1 MSTDDPLKNWQLE
14 DRKQPDPEQ
23 WKLEDADQDL
33 SKHLQLQEGETSP
46 YRQPVEYER
55 APQARRNW
63 VLPSVLIVALLAVLG
78 YVGWIAYN
86 QLGGGL
92 GSRGEAAAAPTETV
106 TPDAGAAAASPTTA
120 PATPTVAPTATAVS
134 AETPAPTIAPT
145 PAIAMGELISGTVN
159 AVQGVNARREPN
171 GEVIR
176 TLNENEGVIVT
187 RQDGDWLQVILSD
200 GTTVAWVSSEFI
212 NRNPQMVPLEQ
223 LAAIFTAAGLPAPTP
238 VAALSAGA
246 DVTATVGLSDTA
258 PLSGVEGVT
267 PTLPLA
273 GAAPL
278 LTPNGVIPTAPFTNA
293 LPAVGPALTVSD
305 TTGVNARSAAGTDG
319 AILLVVPNGAVLPVV
334 GRNAAGD
341 WLQVR
346 LPDGQDAW
354 MFGEAV
360 IASPDATGAPV
371 IDGTV
376 GEAGAATGTITG
388 TLAGTGTGALTT
400 TLTATATAPA
410 TAPAVAGAPTGATAT
425 VANPLGANLRSA
437 PSRDLEPIYSAASGE
452 SFAVIGRNGPGDWVQ
467 VVLPD
472 GSAAWILG
480 TLVEV
485 SVGVDTLPV
494 TQP

>member
-1 MSTDDPLKNWQLE
+1 MSTEDPLKNWQLE

-46 YRQPVEYER
+46 YWQPVEYER

-78 YVGWIAYN
+78 YVGWIAFN

-92 GSRGEAAAAPTETV
+92 GSLGGAATAPTETPV
-106 TPDAGAAAASPTTA
+106 QDAAAAAAAASPTAA
-120 PATPTVAPTATAVS
+120 PAAPTAEPTATS
-134 AETPAPTIAPT
+134 APAETPTPTLEPT

-159 AVQGVNARREPN
+159 AVQGVNARREPD
-171 GEVIR
+171 GEIIR
-176 TLNENEGVIVT
+176 TLNENEGVVVT

-200 GTTVAWVSSEFI
+200 GATVAWVSSEFI
-212 NRNPQMVPLEQ
+212 DRNPQLVPLEQ

-238 VAALSAGA
+238 VAAPSAPSAAESVTGTLGLSGTAPISAGESLTSA
-246 DVTATVGLSDTA
+246 LSLGGTA
-258 PLSGVEGVT
+258 PQ
-267 PTLPLA
+267 LA
-273 GAAPL
+273 L
-278 LTPNGVIPTAPFTNA
+278 NGVIPTAPFTNA

-305 TTGVNARSAAGTDG
+305 TTGVNARSTAGTDG
-319 AILLVVPNGAVLPVV
+319 AVILVVPNGAVLPVI

-346 LPDGQDAW
+346 LPDGQEAW

-360 IASPDATGAPV
+360 IATSDAASSAPV
-371 IDGTV
+371 VAGTDT
-376 GEAGAATGTITG
+376 GAATGTLTG
-388 TLAGTGTGALTT
+388 TLTETLAATNTTGA
-400 TLTATATAPA
+400 PA
-410 TAPAVAGAPTGATAT
+410 VTVPPVAGAPTGASAT
-425 VANPLGANLRSA
+425 IASPLGANLRGA

-452 SFAVIGRNGPGDWVQ
+452 SFAVIGRNGAGDWIQ

-472 GSAAWILG
+472 GSAAWVLAA
-480 TLVEV
+480 VAQV

>member
-23 WKLEDADQDL
+23 WKLEDSDQDL

-46 YRQPVEYER
+46 YWQPVEYER
-55 APQARRNW
+55 APQGRRNW

-78 YVGWIAYN
+78 YVGWIALN
-86 QLGGGL
+86 QFGGGL
-92 GSRGEAAAAPTETV
+92 GALTGVAATAPTETT
-106 TPDAGAAAASPTTA
+106 TPDAAAAAAAASPTAA
-120 PATPTVAPTATAVS
+120 PATPTSEPTATAAP
-134 AETPAPTIAPT
+134 AETPTPTIEPT

-159 AVQGVNARREPN
+159 AVQGVNARREPD

-176 TLNENEGVIVT
+176 TLNENEGVVVT

-200 GTTVAWVSSEFI
+200 GTTVAWVSSEFV
-212 NRNPQMVPLEQ
+212 NRNPQLVPLEQ

-238 VAALSAGA
+238 VAAQPTDAG
-246 DVTATVGLSDTA
+246 VTATLDLTGTA
-258 PLSGVEGVT
+258 PLSSTEGLT
-267 PTLPLA
+267 PALTLA
-273 GAAPL
+273 GAAPQ
-278 LTPNGVIPTAPFTNA
+278 LTPNGVVPTVPFTNA

-305 TTGVNARSAAGTDG
+305 TTGVNARSAPGTDG
-319 AILLVVPNGAVLPVV
+319 TIILVVPNGAVLPVV

-346 LPDGQDAW
+346 LPDGQDGW

-360 IASPDATGAPV
+360 IASPDATSAPV
-371 IDGTV
+371 AAGSA
-376 GEAGAATGTITG
+376 AGAATGTLTETVGITD
-388 TLAGTGTGALTT
+388 
-400 TLTATATAPA
+400 TAAATSTEAAAP
-410 TAPAVAGAPTGATAT
+410 PLAGAPTGATAT
-425 VANPLGANLRSA
+425 VANPLGANLRGA
-437 PSRDLEPIYSAASGE
+437 PSRDLEPVYSAASGE
-452 SFAVIGRNGPGDWVQ
+452 SFAVVGRNGAGDWVQ

-472 GSAAWILG
+472 GSAAWILA

-485 SVGVDTLPV
+485 SVGLDTLPV

>member
-46 YRQPVEYER
+46 YWQPVEYER
-55 APQARRNW
+55 APQGRRNW

-78 YVGWIAYN
+78 YVGWIAFN
-86 QLGGGL
+86 QFGGGL
-92 GSRGEAAAAPTETV
+92 GALTGLAAAAPTETA
-106 TPDAGAAAASPTTA
+106 TPDAAAAAAAPTLA
-120 PATPTVAPTATAVS
+120 PATPTSEPTATAAP
-134 AETPAPTIAPT
+134 AETPTPTLEPT

-159 AVQGVNARREPN
+159 AVQGVNARREPD

-176 TLNENEGVIVT
+176 TLNENEGVVVT

-200 GTTVAWVSSEFI
+200 GTTVAWVSSEFV
-212 NRNPQMVPLEQ
+212 NRNPQLVPLEQ

-238 VAALSAGA
+238 AAAPSAGAGVTAALELTGTTPLSAG
-246 DVTATVGLSDTA
+246 
-258 PLSGVEGVT
+258 EGVT
-267 PTLPLA
+267 PALTLA
-273 GAAPL
+273 GAAPQ
-278 LTPNGVIPTAPFTNA
+278 LTPNGIVPTVPFTNA

-305 TTGVNARSAAGTDG
+305 TTGVNARSAPSTDG
-319 AILLVVPNGAVLPVV
+319 TIILVVPNGAVLPVV

-346 LPDGQDAW
+346 LPDGQDGW

-360 IASPDATGAPV
+360 IASPDATSAPV
-371 IDGTV
+371 AEGSAT
-376 GEAGAATGTITG
+376 GAATGTLTETVGITD
-388 TLAGTGTGALTT
+388 
-400 TLTATATAPA
+400 TATATSTEAAAP
-410 TAPAVAGAPTGATAT
+410 PLAGAPTGATAT
-425 VANPLGANLRSA
+425 VANPLGANLRGA
-437 PSRDLEPIYSAASGE
+437 PSRDLEPVYSAASGE
-452 SFAVIGRNGPGDWVQ
+452 SFAVIGRTGAGDWVQ

-472 GSAAWILG
+472 GSAAWILA

-485 SVGVDTLPV
+485 SVGVETLPV

>member
-46 YRQPVEYER
+46 YWQPVEYER
-55 APQARRNW
+55 APQGRRNW

-78 YVGWIAYN
+78 YVGWIAFN
-86 QLGGGL
+86 QFGGGL
-92 GSRGEAAAAPTETV
+92 GALAGVAATAPTETA
-106 TPDAGAAAASPTTA
+106 TPDAAAGAAATAPTPA
-120 PATPTVAPTATAVS
+120 PATPTSEPTATAAP
-134 AETPAPTIAPT
+134 AETPTPTLEPT

-159 AVQGVNARREPN
+159 AVQGVNARREPD

-176 TLNENEGVIVT
+176 TLNENEGVVVT

-200 GTTVAWVSSEFI
+200 GTTVAWVSSEFV

-246 DVTATVGLSDTA
+246 GVTATLDLTGTA
-258 PLSGVEGVT
+258 PLSSGEGVT
-267 PTLPLA
+267 PALTLA
-273 GAAPL
+273 GAAPQ
-278 LTPNGVIPTAPFTNA
+278 LTPNGVVPTVPFTNA

-305 TTGVNARSAAGTDG
+305 TTGVNARSAPSTDG
-319 AILLVVPNGAVLPVV
+319 TIILVVPNGAVLPVV

-346 LPDGQDAW
+346 LPDGQDGW

-360 IASPDATGAPV
+360 LASPDATSAPV
-371 IDGTV
+371 AG
-376 GEAGAATGTITG
+376 GAAAGAATGTLTETVGITD
-388 TLAGTGTGALTT
+388 
-400 TLTATATAPA
+400 TATATSTEAAAP
-410 TAPAVAGAPTGATAT
+410 PLAGAPTGATAT
-425 VANPLGANLRSA
+425 VANPLGANLRGA
-437 PSRDLEPIYSAASGE
+437 PSRDLEPVYSAASGE
-452 SFAVIGRNGPGDWVQ
+452 SFAVVGRTGAGDWVQ

-472 GSAAWILG
+472 GSAAWILA

-485 SVGVDTLPV
+485 SVGVETLPV